1 MRNLSEALYLVVVTL
16 WVGGLW
22 AIGYLTAPVLFASL
36 GDRQLAGVVAGKL
49 FSLIGWIGLGGA
61 AYLMVFLFSR
71 WGAQAF
77 KRAVFWLVI
86 VMALLTA
93 ASQFGIQPLMAQL
106 KADALPREVMES
118 VLRDRFAA
126 WHGVSSILYLVQ
138 SVLGLWLVV
147 WSSRGLR
154 FSPGGLRLVLRGS
167 APVAGRPFLLDR
179 SSFFR
184 IFRAEDDQQFADMLY
199 RRSVQFLVQICS

>member
-1 MRNLSEALYLVVVTL
+1 MQKLSEAVYLIVITL

-22 AIGYLTAPVLFASL
+22 AIGYLAAPVLFASL
-36 GDRQLAGVVAGKL
+36 GDRQLAGMVAGKL
-49 FSLIGWIGLGGA
+49 FSLIGWIGLGSA
-61 AYLMVFLFSR
+61 AYLLLFLLVR
-71 WGAQAF
+71 QGGQVF

-86 VMALLTA
+86 LMALLTA

-147 WSSRGLR
+147 WSTRGLK
-154 FSPGGLRLVLRGS
+154 
-167 APVAGRPFLLDR
+167 
-179 SSFFR
+179 
-184 IFRAEDDQQFADMLY
+184 
-199 RRSVQFLVQICS
+199 